1 MWLGTV
7 IGSVWCTR
15 KSPGLSG
22 QPLLLVAP
30 EGHQG
35 PSLVC
40 ADQVGAGPG
49 DRVLVVRGSG
59 ARRAA
64 GESVPVDAAVVGIV
78 DRME

>member
-15 KSPGLSG
+15 KSPGLTG

-30 EGHQG
+30 EGHH
-35 PSLVC
+35 
-40 ADQVGAGPG
+40 
-49 DRVLVVRGSG
+49 RVLVVRGSG